1 MGLMSFMK
9 EAGEKLFGRGEAKA
23 AQEAA
28 AAAPTPE
35 KVAALSKAAGDA
47 IGTYVKA
54 QGLTVNG
61 MDIGFDAPSATVTVA
76 GTVADQTTKE
86 KVLLCCGNVAGVEKV
101 NDLLV
106 VDKPAGLLTIGT
118 ESDKTH
124 TAYFLLTDYVRKGC
138 ARSRNRVFI
147 VHRLD
152 RDTSGVLLAARTD
165 AAFERMR
172 VEFEL
177 GRVVKI
183 YFAIVHGR
191 PDPEGVVCR
200 PLASRG
206 RRASRV
212 EVVRDEFGARGLR
225 GHSPAETHYSVLRAY
240 RGFSLVRLRMT
251 TGARH
256 QLRAHMAFLGHP
268 VAGDP
273 VYGRTPRDSQRQ
285 PERHL
290 LHAAELRFFHPLQG
304 KPIQIRSPLP
314 ADMRSFLKQLQRT

>member
-106 VDKPAGLLTIGT
+106 VETPQPEAQWHTVVSGDNLSKIAKKFYGDANKYPVIFEANKPML
-118 ESDKTH
+118 SHPD
-124 TAYFLLTDYVRKGC
+124 
-138 ARSRNRVFI
+138 
-147 VHRLD
+147 
-152 RDTSGVLLAARTD
+152 
-165 AAFERMR
+165 
-172 VEFEL
+172 
-177 GRVVKI
+177 KI
-183 YFAIVHGR
+183 YPGQM
-191 PDPEGVVCR
+191 
-200 PLASRG
+200 
-206 RRASRV
+206 
-212 EVVRDEFGARGLR
+212 LR
-225 GHSPAETHYSVLRAY
+225 IP
-240 RGFSLVRLRMT
+240 
-251 TGARH
+251 
-256 QLRAHMAFLGHP
+256 P
-268 VAGDP
+268 
-273 VYGRTPRDSQRQ
+273 
-285 PERHL
+285 
-290 LHAAELRFFHPLQG
+290 QG
-304 KPIQIRSPLP
+304 
-314 ADMRSFLKQLQRT
+314 